1 MNEQRVTLR
10 VEEINVI
17 DYDQIILLR
26 TYYSK
31 IQEIKSKWY
40 KKNFKRNRNKCDRF
54 WLNNII
60 ENVLFKN
67 IWY

>member
-40 KKNFKRNRNKCDRF
+40 KKTLRE
-54 WLNNII
+54 I
-60 ENVLFKN
+60 EINV
-67 IWY
+67 IDSD